1 MVCYNWNN
9 SMQMKIFYFNEDSS
23 NKVFNYAEMGIVNT
37 DLFKIDLDINFAE
50 DDPDNVIL
58 IRILP

>member
-1 MVCYNWNN
+1 
-9 SMQMKIFYFNEDSS
+9 MQMKIFYFNEDSS